1 MTDINKLGELYKSEF
16 TEHQLFVMKIAMEQL
31 GSSFNI
37 VKSNGFKKWLQK
49 YEEKQKL
56 EIEEKAKP
64 VPEPESNPPK
74 KKKKIVIKKKK
85 SPKNNTETQNNIES
99 KNKII
104 DSIDNVLTEE
114 WKDIRSN
121 TEPFIMSNETI
132 SNLLNNSCLYCL
144 FTTETLLYVGTTTDT
159 KKNLPIAYRN
169 CKKNQ
174 NKLNEQEVYAIVL
187 LNDNNKQRIKMR
199 DLIKKNLLNN
209 S

>member
-56 EIEEKAKP
+56 EIEEKSK
-64 VPEPESNPPK
+64 PEPVETKPEPVETKPEIEQNPPK
-74 KKKKIVIKKKK
+74 KKKKVVIKKKK
-85 SPKNNTETQNNIES
+85 SPKNNTETQNNTER

-121 TEPFIMSNETI
+121 TKPFIMSNETI
-132 SNLLNNSCLYCL
+132 
-144 FTTETLLYVGTTTDT
+144 
-159 KKNLPIAYRN
+159 
-169 CKKNQ
+169 
-174 NKLNEQEVYAIVL
+174 
-187 LNDNNKQRIKMR
+187 
-199 DLIKKNLLNN
+199 
-209 S
+209 